1 MAQDGPQE
9 GSLDLAIRRLDQA
22 MATLEARLT
31 ARLAEAAATHHSSAA
46 AAAEPIGDLF
56 EHDGVFAED
65 RARLAAEL
73 DAARAREKALEE
85 VAAEA
90 SAALGRAAAEVRAA
104 LAAGEH

>member
-1 MAQDGPQE
+1 MAQDLPLEGP
-9 GSLDLAIRRLDQA
+9 LDLAIRRLDQA
-22 MATLEARLT
+22 VSALQAK
-31 ARLAEAAATHHSSAA
+31 LAEQWAGREDQTR
-46 AAAEPIGDLF
+46 DLF
-56 EHDGVFAED
+56 EADAAFAED

-104 LAAGEH
+104 MAAGEA

>member
-1 MAQDGPQE
+1 MAQDLPLEGP
-9 GSLDLAIRRLDQA
+9 LDLAIRRLDQA
-22 MATLEARLT
+22 LSTLEGRIAERLRAR
-31 ARLAEAAATHHSSAA
+31 ESVW
-46 AAAEPIGDLF
+46 DDQV
-56 EHDGVFAED
+56 EHDAAFAED

-73 DAARAREKALEE
+73 DAARARERALEE

>member
-1 MAQDGPQE
+1 VAQDLPFEGPLE
-9 GSLDLAIRRLDQA
+9 LAIRRLDRA
-22 MATLEARLT
+22 LETLEAGVR
-31 ARLAEAAATHHSSAA
+31 ARTERGASD
-46 AAAEPIGDLF
+46 PDLF
-56 EHDGVFAED
+56 TDPALEQD

-73 DAARAREKALEE
+73 DAARARERALEE

>member
-1 MAQDGPQE
+1 MAQDPPLEGP
-9 GSLDLAIRRLDQA
+9 LDLAVRRLDQA
-22 MATLEARLT
+22 LAALEAK
-31 ARLAEAAATHHSSAA
+31 LAQRAADREDDHA
-46 AAAEPIGDLF
+46 DLF
-56 EHDGVFAED
+56 DQAGSAFAED

-73 DAARAREKALEE
+73 DAARARERALEE